1 MEKKLK
7 RDNKDKM
14 VAGVAS
20 GLANYF
26 ELDVTWVRIAFGIA
40 AFFGGSGI
48 WIYLI
53 LWIAVPEDK
62 ISPFTYTD
70 YRVNPEDGVPKENFG
85 STFKPKK
92 NEKIGK
98 IAGFALIGFGVF
110 FFLREFDL
118 IPYWFGVK
126 KLFPLVFVFIGLAI
140 IFKAKKKNQEKTSF
154 TEETPND
161 SNENTDESHDTKQS
175 APSKDNLTDNYNK

>member
-7 RDNKDKM
+7 RDGKDKM
-14 VAGVAS
+14 IAGVAS

-40 AFFGGSGI
+40 ALFGGSGI

-62 ISPFTYTD
+62 ISAFTYTD
-70 YRVNPEDGVPKENFG
+70 YRVNTEDSTFKENFG

-92 NEKIGK
+92 NENFGK
-98 IAGFALIGFGVF
+98 FIGFGLIAF
-110 FFLREFDL
+110 GAFFLLKEFDL
-118 IPYWFGVK
+118 IPYWFSIK
-126 KLFPLVFVFIGLAI
+126 KLFPLVFVFIGLAM
-140 IFKAKKKNQEKTSF
+140 IFKGKKNQK
-154 TEETPND
+154 N
-161 SNENTDESHDTKQS
+161 
-175 APSKDNLTDNYNK
+175 NLTPEEPEVNTNNSSNSSTETGEQPSDNANL

>member
-7 RDNKDKM
+7 RDSKDKM

-70 YRVNPEDGVPKENFG
+70 YRVNPEDSIPMDNFG

-92 NEKIGK
+92 NENIGK
-98 IAGFALIGFGVF
+98 LVGFGLIAF
-110 FFLREFDL
+110 GAFFLLKEFDL
-118 IPYWFGVK
+118 IPYWFSIK

-140 IFKAKKKNQEKTSF
+140 IYKAKNKDKGNFKFEEPEIKADNDTTSP
-154 TEETPND
+154 TETGDN
-161 SNENTDESHDTKQS
+161 
-175 APSKDNLTDNYNK
+175 PSDNYNK

>member
-7 RDNKDKM
+7 RDGKDKM

-70 YRVNPEDGVPKENFG
+70 YRVNPEDGIPKENFG

-92 NEKIGK
+92 NENIGK
-98 IAGFALIGFGVF
+98 IIGFALIAFGVF
-110 FFLREFDL
+110 FLLKEFDL
-118 IPYWFGVK
+118 IPNWLRLT

-140 IFKAKKKNQEKTSF
+140 IFKAKKKEDTNFKF
-154 TEETPND
+154 EEP
-161 SNENTDESHDTKQS
+161 EN
-175 APSKDNLTDNYNK
+175 KDNNDTSPPTEDDDDTSLNHNK

>member
-7 RDNKDKM
+7 RDGKDKM
-14 VAGVAS
+14 IAGVAS

-62 ISPFTYTD
+62 ISAFTYTD
-70 YRVNPEDGVPKENFG
+70 YRINPEETTFKENFG

-92 NEKIGK
+92 NENFGK
-98 IAGFALIGFGVF
+98 FIGFGLIAF
-110 FFLREFDL
+110 GAFFLLKEFDL
-118 IPYWFGVK
+118 IPYWFSIK
-126 KLFPLVFVFIGLAI
+126 KLFPLVFVFIGLAM
-140 IFKAKKKNQEKTSF
+140 IFKGKKNQQNFNNDKEPHVNTNASNSSP
-154 TEETPND
+154 ETG
-161 SNENTDESHDTKQS
+161 EQQ
-175 APSKDNLTDNYNK
+175 PSDNVNL